1 MKKNK
6 LSVVALFATSSF
18 LMAGGDLIEITP
30 YEVVDIAV
38 AEVEILSE
46 EPIIVEDL
54 IPPKIPVVVKSLAP
68 IAPVPVL
75 IPTAIVTPK
84 AVVLEDAS
92 VSGLYA
98 GLGIVATRYDTN
110 CGGCSKKS
118 GIDKTAGV
126 MARVG
131 YDINRYIGFEARGMV
146 TALSDDGGTVKH
158 AGVFVKPM
166 YPVTNEL
173 NTYGLVGIAK
183 TTTQGV
189 LRRTDVTGLAMGV
202 GVEYDLSKDEKKDAK
217 YDREFDG
224 MADQEK
230 GLGVFADYERLY
242 YKSGSPDLDAL
253 SVGVTYD
260 F

>member
-1 MKKNK
+1 MKKIQ
-6 LSVVALFATSSF
+6 LSIVTLFATNSF
-18 LMAGGDLIEITP
+18 VMAGGDIIEITP
-30 YEVVDIAV
+30 YEVVDIQV
-38 AEVEILSE
+38 SEVEVVPE
-46 EPIIVEDL
+46 TPIVIQEVT
-54 IPPKIPVVVKSLAP
+54 PPKKPVSVKSLTP
-68 IAPVPVL
+68 IAPL
-75 IPTAIVTPK
+75 PTPIATPK
-84 AVVLEDAS
+84 AIGVEDAS
-92 VSGLYA
+92 VSGFYA

-118 GIDKTAGV
+118 DIDKTAGV

-183 TTTQGV
+183 TTTQGA
-189 LRRTDVTGLAMGV
+189 LRRTDATGLAMGV

-217 YDREFDG
+217 YEREFDG

-230 GLGVFADYERLY
+230 GLGVFADYEKLY
-242 YKSGSPDLDAL
+242 YKSGAPKLDAL